1 MMKGCGFCAL
11 PQMGAATVVTRVVQ
25 THATREEVE
34 GFAGEKL
41 VPKVPK
47 SQETFSQ
54 RFPKVE
60 KEQHKATTI
69 G

>member
-1 MMKGCGFCAL
+1 
-11 PQMGAATVVTRVVQ
+11 MGAATVVTRVVQ

-34 GFAGEKL
+34 GAQ
-41 VPKVPK
+41 VKVGKIPK
-47 SQETFSQ
+47 SQHLSQ

-60 KEQHKATTI
+60 KEHHKTTI